1 MWIVKVALQ
10 RPYTFLVLAI
20 LILLMGVLAI
30 LRTATDIFPAINI
43 PVVAAIWTYT
53 GLQPE
58 EMASRIVLTT
68 ERVAQT
74 TVNDVE
80 HTESQSLNG
89 IGVVK
94 YFFQPKADERLSY
107 GQITGVSQTQLKNL
121 PPGTTPPFILAY
133 NASTVP
139 IIQLALSSDTLS
151 ESQIF
156 DIANNEIRTA
166 LATVPGAS
174 IPYPYGGKQRQ
185 VQVDL
190 DPQALRSKG
199 LSGGDVITAITS
211 QNLILPAGTQKIG
224 ELEYFIGVNAS
235 PTQIEE
241 MNDLPI
247 SGSTGQ
253 VTYIRDVAHVYDG
266 APPQTNIARLE
277 GKRAALMT
285 VLKNGSSSTLDIIN
299 AVKAKLPQIHSLAGP
314 ALKIEPIGDQSVF
327 VRASISG
334 VIREATIAACLTGLM
349 ILLFLGSW
357 RSTLII
363 FFSIPLSILASI
375 ACLAALGETINI
387 MTLGGLALAVG
398 ILVDDATV
406 TIENI
411 NSHLEEGAEVVPAIL
426 EGARQI
432 ALPALVSTLS
442 ICIVFVPMFLLA
454 GIAKY
459 LFVPLAEAVVF
470 AMLASY
476 LLSRTLI
483 PTLAMYWLKKHEG
496 AGEKSEGGEED
507 GQGDGQGDNN
517 KKGSDERPR
526 EGEVSEASVAR
537 ALDQQTAER
546 RAAEDKA
553 SAAQKERQKRA
564 AAEARRNERG
574 HGFGGKVLGVL
585 RKPLDWMKRFQQ
597 GFENRFQRIR
607 DGYHRL
613 LEAAMRSGM
622 RFAAL
627 FLAAMVLS
635 AILAFPLGH
644 YLPGLGQD
652 FFPVVDAGQ
661 IKLHFRARSGLRIEE
676 TAALCDAVEAKVRQ
690 VIPGKEL
697 QSIVDNIGLPYSGI
711 NLAYSTSAPV
721 GPNDADIFIALK
733 PDHKPS
739 ADYQRTLR
747 GMLVASFPSV
757 TFAFLPAD
765 IVSQTLNF
773 GLPSPLDVQISGKD
787 IEANHAYADE
797 LLQKMR
803 NIPGAVDLRIQQPYD
818 YPKFDV
824 TVDRAKARELGLTQQ
839 NVASNMLVSLSG
851 SFQTS
856 PSFWIDPKSGTQY
869 QVVAQTPQSRLD
881 TLNDLQTTPLTGS
894 SSSSDSSS
902 SAQLQAAASSSLSGA
917 NSQLL
922 ANVATIKRDVAP
934 AVVSHYDAQTVFD
947 IYGST
952 QGADLGFIASEVNK
966 ILKDTKDH
974 VPKGSHVDVRGQ
986 VQTMT
991 ESFNGL
997 LLGLLGAIVLVYL
1010 LIVVNFQSW
1019 LDPFI
1024 IITALPAALAGIVWM
1039 LFLSHTTVSVPALT
1053 GAIMCMGVATANSVL
1068 VVSFARERMNA
1079 GDDAFTA
1086 ASKAGF
1092 SRFRPVMM
1100 TALAMIIGM
1109 IPMAL
1114 SLGEGAE
1121 QNAPLGR
1128 AVIGGLIFAT
1138 VATLLFVPTVFV
1150 LIHGRSEHKNQQ
1162 ETQDPQGQVQR

>member
-1 MWIVKVALQ
+1 MWIVKIALQ

-30 LRTATDIFPAINI
+30 LRTAVDIFPAINI
-43 PVVAAIWTYT
+43 PVVAAIWNYT

-58 EMASRIVLTT
+58 DMANRIVLTT

-89 IGVVK
+89 IAVVK

-107 GQITGVSQTQLKNL
+107 GQITGVSQTQLRQL

-139 IIQLALSSDTLS
+139 IIQLALSSDSLS
-151 ESQIF
+151 EAEIF
-156 DIANNEIRTA
+156 DVANNNIRTA

-190 DPQALRSKG
+190 DPQALRSRG
-199 LSGGDVITAITS
+199 LSGNDVVSAITA
-211 QNLILPAGTQKIG
+211 QNLILPAGTEKIG
-224 ELEYFIGVNAS
+224 DLEYFIGVNAS
-235 PTQIEE
+235 PLKVEE

-247 SGSTGQ
+247 SASNGT
-253 VTYIRDVAHVYDG
+253 VTYVRDVAHVRDG

-285 VLKNGSSSTLDIIN
+285 VLKNGTASTLDIIS
-299 AVKAKLPQIHSLAGP
+299 AIKQKLPQIHGLVPPS
-314 ALKIEPIGDQSVF
+314 LKIEPIGDQSVF
-327 VRASISG
+327 VRAAISG
-334 VIREATIAACLTGLM
+334 VVREATIAACLTGLM

-357 RSTLII
+357 RSTVII
-363 FFSIPLSILASI
+363 FISIPLSILASI

-411 NSHLEEGAEVVPAIL
+411 NSHLEEGAEVNAAIL
-426 EGARQI
+426 EGAQQI

-459 LFVPLAEAVVF
+459 LFIPMAESVVF

-483 PTLAMYWLKKHEG
+483 PTLSMYWLQKHSG
-496 AGEKSEGGEED
+496 
-507 GQGDGQGDNN
+507 
-517 KKGSDERPR
+517 KKGHAESEARP
-526 EGEVSEASVAR
+526 GEVSEASVAE
-537 ALDQQTAER
+537 AVDQEAER
-546 RAAEDKA
+546 EA
-553 SAAQKERQKRA
+553 KEEQKRLED
-564 AAEARRNERG
+564 EARGRK
-574 HGFGGKVLGVL
+574 HPAPGFI
-585 RKPLDWMKRFQQ
+585 RKPLEWMGKFQR
-597 GFENRFQRIR
+597 GFEHRFEHVRER
-607 DGYHRL
+607 YHII
-613 LEAAMRSGM
+613 LEAALHGGM
-622 RFAAL
+622 RFAL
-627 FLAAMVLS
+627 IFLGCMVLS
-635 AILAFPLGH
+635 AILAFPVGR

-652 FFPVVDAGQ
+652 FFPIVDAGQ
-661 IKLHFRARSGLRIEE
+661 IKLHLRARTGLRIEE
-676 TAALCDAVEAKVRQ
+676 TAALCDAVEARIRQ
-690 VIPGKEL
+690 DIPGKEL

-711 NLAYSTSAPV
+711 NTAYSTSAPV
-721 GPNDADIFIALK
+721 GPSDADIYIALK
-733 PDHKPS
+733 PGHKAS
-739 ADYQRTLR
+739 ADYQRVLR
-747 GMLVASFPSV
+747 RELAEEFPSV

-773 GLPSPLDVQISGKD
+773 GLPSPVDVQISGRN
-787 IEANHAYADE
+787 IEADRAYADE

-803 NIPGAVDLRIQQPYD
+803 VVPGAVDFRIQQAYD
-818 YPKFDV
+818 YPKFQVD
-824 TVDRAKARELGLTQQ
+824 VDRAKAQELGLTQQ
-839 NVASNMLVSLSG
+839 NVAANLLVSLSG

-856 PSFWIDPKSGTQY
+856 PSFWTDPSSGTMY
-869 QVVAQTPQSRLD
+869 NVATQTPQSYL
-881 TLNDLQTTPLTGS
+881 TSLNALQTTPL
-894 SSSSDSSS
+894 
-902 SAQLQAAASSSLSGA
+902 SAGQSAAASNVNGNMVGA

-922 ANVATIKRDVAP
+922 ANVATIHRTTAP
-934 AVVSHYDAQTVFD
+934 SVVSHYNAQTVFD
-947 IYGST
+947 IYGTT
-952 QGADLGFIASEVNK
+952 QGTDLGFMASQIQK
-966 ILKDTKDH
+966 ILRDTKRD
-974 VPKGSHVDVRGQ
+974 VPKGAQVAVRGQ

-997 LLGLLGAIVLVYL
+997 LLGLLGAVVLVYL

-1092 SRFRPVMM
+1092 SRFRPVCM

-1150 LIHGRSEHKNQQ
+1150 LIHGRGHRRAGAQK
-1162 ETQDPQGQVQR
+1162 